1 MKNTYLLILMALL
14 TLVSCKPKTPAQQDA
29 SCAESLIAYT
39 KCYPAS
45 EPQDLYKLVFQD
57 NFGPGHLITDSA
69 SCAGYIE
76 REVQSMADSN
86 GMPLYEYTLCGRHY
100 VRVNLLLVRRGV
112 LSVQALTSAVL
123 RSAENMPT
131 VDSKYV
137 VSHSTAFKQAYDP
150 HYRIVRR
157 DIFES
162 EILPL
167 LDE

>member
-1 MKNTYLLILMALL
+1 MEFVEYITLINNDHRL
-14 TLVSCKPKTPAQQDA
+14 C
-29 SCAESLIAYT
+29 
-39 KCYPAS
+39 S
-45 EPQDLYKLVFQD
+45 EYQKKLS
-57 NFGPGHLITDSA
+57 SA
-69 SCAGYIE
+69 RSKKQIFE
-76 REVQSMADSN
+76 LMADSN